1 MGFLPLPKSVTPS
14 RIDENVD
21 LYDFELSE
29 EIKSLDRGD
38 YTSVCWDPTTS
49 PLDDWTSWY
58 PVIMRGLLGL
68 GSRVRVTSFEKK

>member
-14 RIDENVD
+14 RIDENAD
-21 LYDFELSE
+21 LYDFELTEE

-49 PLDDWTSWY
+49 PLDD
-58 PVIMRGLLGL
+58 
-68 GSRVRVTSFEKK
+68 